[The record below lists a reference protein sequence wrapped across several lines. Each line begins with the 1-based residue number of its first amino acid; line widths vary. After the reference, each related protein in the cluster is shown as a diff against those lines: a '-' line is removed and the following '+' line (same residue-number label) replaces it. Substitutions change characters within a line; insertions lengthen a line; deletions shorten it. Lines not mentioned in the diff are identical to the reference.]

1 MEKKYG
7 KQGLVVIGVHTPE
20 FDFEKE
26 RSRVEASV
34 KKYNKTSPVFM
45 DNDYSYWKALGNRYW
60 PTFYLVDKKGIIRGR
75 IQGEINIGS
84 REAEQGEQAIRSLL
98 KE

>member
-7 KQGLVVIGVHTPE
+7 KQGLIVIGVHTPE
-20 FDFEKE
+20 FDFEKQ
-26 RSRVEASV
+26 RSTVVAAV
-34 KKYNKTSPVFM
+34 KKFKKTSPVFM
-45 DNDYSYWKALGNRYW
+45 DNDYGYWKSLSNQYW

-84 REAEQGEQAIRSLL
+84 NEARKGEQAILALL